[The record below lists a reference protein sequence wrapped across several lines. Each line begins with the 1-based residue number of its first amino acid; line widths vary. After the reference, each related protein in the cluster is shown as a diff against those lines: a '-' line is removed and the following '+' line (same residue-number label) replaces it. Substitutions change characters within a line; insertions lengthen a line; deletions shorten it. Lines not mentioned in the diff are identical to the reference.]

1 MKIIRNINISYIFLI
16 ISLLFL
22 TLTIFKSYSF
32 GIIGF
37 YKKYYFI
44 SFFLI
49 IFSFLTFFLP
59 KTLKLNISITLI
71 SVMIGLYLVEIIL
84 IIILAQFSS
93 STYLSIPNIQ
103 DHYNIYKNETGKEYD
118 KRTRVQVYMEMKS
131 INSDITISPSPK
143 YFISENRNISEI
155 QDEMFPLSGVSNKQ
169 TIYCNENGYY
179 AIYKSDRFGFNN
191 PDQNWN
197 HKNFDKVLIGDSFV
211 HGACVNYENTIA
223 GKLKKFNEK
232 DNILNLGIGSTG
244 PLIQLGIFK
253 EFLLTSKNDIKQ
265 IFWFYYE
272 GNDLDNLSN
281 EKKDPLLI
289 KYLNDE
295 NFSQNL
301 ILKQPISN
309 KIVNEL
315 ISKKFIEKKQKK
327 DEIKSKKIYDMKIK
341 EIKTQKKFNKIS
353 FLNFLELKF
362 VRLNFLEFYLDKEK
376 RSGKNWGQ
384 TDKFFRSFLGLKP
397 NTDNDLVLTDF
408 KKILKIVKNL
418 SQDHNTKFHFVYL
431 PSRDRFLGLNNHPV
445 HEKKNDILK
454 IIKNLDISL
463 IDIDKEIFQK
473 HPDPLSFFPFRSQP
487 HYTKDAYEKIA
498 THIIKKTKN

>member
-1 MKIIRNINISYIFLI
+1 MNKIKKINISYIYLI
-16 ISLLFL
+16 ASFLFL
-22 TLTIFKSYSF
+22 FLLLFKSYSSGF
-32 GIIGF
+32 GLDY

-44 SFFLI
+44 LFFLI
-49 IFSFLTFFLP
+49 IFSLLTFFLP
-59 KTLKLNISITLI
+59 KNFKINMSIALFSGIIGIYLI
-71 SVMIGLYLVEIIL
+71 ELIL
-84 IIILAQFSS
+84 IIILSKFSS
-93 STYLSIPNIQ
+93 SIYSAIPNLQ

-118 KRTRVQVYMEMKS
+118 KRTKVQVYKDMKFK
-131 INSDITISPSPK
+131 NSNVTMAYIPK
-143 YFISENRNISEI
+143 YFIQKEYEKYNF
-155 QDEMFPLSGVSNKQ
+155 FPLSGESNKH
-169 TIYCNENGYY
+169 TILCNENGYY